1 MRLATIIC
9 EVAHAPRATGCGH
22 PIWLCRVLAAD
33 CFPIAAAPGQRS
45 PQRPTT
51 GDIGDLA
58 PEDLMNIKAPLAANK
73 EQSLSE
79 VGAALCVITREDMA
93 SSGANN
99 HVGRMTWRC

>member
-9 EVAHAPRATGCGH
+9 ELAHAPRATLCGG

-33 CFPIAAAPGQRS
+33 CFPIAAATSQKS
-45 PQRPTT
+45 PQSPTT
-51 GDIGDLA
+51 GDISDPA
-58 PEDLMNIKAPLAANK
+58 PENLMNIDANLAANK

-79 VGAALCVITREDMA
+79 MGAALCVITREDMA

-99 HVGRMTWRC
+99 QVGRMTWRC